1 MKSSKKE
8 KIKRPMSLT
17 KKIVLCLVSVAA
29 VAVIIYLLYYYFH
42 YMAYD
47 KYKDYLSSYEYETGT
62 VYTPIQEAKPDVAG
76 MELVCENEF
85 LKLYTDTQMAS
96 VAIYDKRDGS
106 ITYSNPT
113 NADNDSIAN
122 ASNVNYLKSQ
132 FLLTYYNADVKSG
145 NYDSY
150 SQSVAKGQYKVE
162 SIENGVRYIYRVGE
176 ITASNGGDGI
186 SFEIPLEYRLD
197 GDGLNVSI
205 PVCAIKEYGNAT
217 VARIQLLRYMGAADN
232 TEEGY
237 IVVPN
242 GSGSL
247 IRFNNGKTTAASYS
261 QYIYDIDPM
270 AANYTTTENVI
281 SAKLPIYGICRKD
294 RSLLISVEDGASTSV
309 VTAGISGVY
318 NDYNYAYTTFVI
330 RNVDN
335 LRMFGDS
342 TQDVYVIEPDPYDI
356 NLTVRYTFL
365 TEEYSGYSGLANYYR
380 ERLIA
385 EGKLTP
391 MKEDGDIPFY
401 YDIIA
406 AAKETDHFLGVQYLH
421 TFSMTT
427 FEEAGKISDD
437 LASSGIHNQVMNLQ
451 GWFNGGYYHD
461 TADKIK
467 VLWKLGGKSGLEKLQ
482 EKVSANNGR
491 MYLDVAFQEVTF
503 ADDDFQYNA
512 EGSRYYGAGYVASF
526 GQVNPTTLRNTSG
539 LGFYETKYDLL
550 SPKFLPRYVQKFAKK
565 IKNYDVYGISL
576 RDLGDELHS
585 DKRRTNVISRE
596 EALDIVLG
604 QLEVLKATDK
614 KMMMEA
620 ANAYAFAYASDIINA
635 PVEDNSYA
643 IIDENI
649 PLYEMV
655 IHGCISYSTE
665 LLNYDDAEDMTLT
678 IIQAIEAGAAP
689 HYVFTWDKSS
699 DMKNTGM
706 NRYYATTYEVWKDE
720 AVAVYGQINDALKYV
735 SGSVIVKHEILD
747 DGVRKVT
754 YDNGVTVYINYSDKA
769 QTVDGL
775 EIPAMWYRL
784 EGI

>member
-62 VYTPIQEAKPDVAG
+62 VYTPIQEAKSDVAG

-162 SIENGVRYIYRVGE
+162 SIDNGVRYIYRVGE

-342 TQDVYVIEPDPYDI
+342 TQDVYVIEPNPYDI

-678 IIQAIEAGAAP
+678 ILQAIEAGAAP

-706 NRYYATTYEVWKDE
+706 NRYYATTYEVWKEE

-735 SGSVIVKHEILD
+735 SGSVIVRHEILD

>member
-678 IIQAIEAGAAP
+678 ILQAIEAGAAP

-706 NRYYATTYEVWKDE
+706 NRYYATTYEVWKEE

-735 SGSVIVKHEILD
+735 SGSVIVRHEILD